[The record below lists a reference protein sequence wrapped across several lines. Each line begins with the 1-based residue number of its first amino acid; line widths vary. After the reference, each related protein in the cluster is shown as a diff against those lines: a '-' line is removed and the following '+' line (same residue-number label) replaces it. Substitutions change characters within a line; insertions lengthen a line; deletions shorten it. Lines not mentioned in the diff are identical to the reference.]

1 MAARRRFDGVGPHW
15 VAWRGLRLVLL
26 NCRVPGPSGGLAP
39 AHVTIDGGVVV
50 SVSAEAAPQRPGELR
65 YDARERILVAAST
78 DAHLHPH
85 RLLAA
90 GRERRDGPPL
100 DDLALAAAVR
110 LSLIEAALA
119 GVSTVVAHAS
129 ARGAG
134 EEALERAAIWAKA
147 IGVRLVIGL
156 ATSDEDGPESA
167 RLIEA
172 SAAFARAHAQDPWCR
187 GQLALQASGRCG
199 DPLLAQAGRH
209 AGLPL
214 SIPVAEDE
222 GDLAETHARTG
233 LRPLPRLARE
243 GLLGPATLLAHA
255 TFLDRAQA
263 ELAAGRG
270 AMVVLCPREG
280 LASGRPPPPAAM
292 LRERGLPLAL
302 GTDGFAPDVRGEGL
316 LVGPALRAPGSDAEQ
331 DGFALA
337 AVLGDG
343 QASISSRLFGGP
355 AAAVRP
361 GATADLALLEHREP
375 APVPPAALGRWYAGP
390 LASAKVACTI
400 VGGRLVVRDGAL
412 LGDEPAAAAEEAM
425 AQARRLCT

>member
-1 MAARRRFDGVGPHW
+1 M
-15 VAWRGLRLVLL
+15 LL
-26 NCRVPGPSGGLAP
+26 NCRVPGPASGLVA
-39 AHVTIDGGVVV
+39 AHVTIDGGTVVAV
-50 SVSAEAAPQRPGELR
+50 SPEAPAPRPGELR
-65 YDARERILVAAST
+65 FDARERILVPAAT
-78 DAHLHPH
+78 DAHLHPQ
-85 RLLAA
+85 RLLSP
-90 GRERRDGPPL
+90 GRARGSAPRL
-100 DDLALAAAVR
+100 DDLALAAVLRVA
-110 LSLIEAALA
+110 LIEAALA
-119 GVSTVVAHAS
+119 GVGTIVAHVEAPL
-129 ARGAG
+129 AG
-134 EEALERAAIWAKA
+134 EEGLERAAIWARA

-156 ATSDEDGPESA
+156 SASDEDGPEAA
-167 RLIEA
+167 RLLDA
-172 SAAFARAHAQDPWCR
+172 SAAFAQGHAQDPWCR

-199 DPLLAQAGRH
+199 DPLLARAGRH

-243 GLLGPATLLAHA
+243 GLLGPGTLLAHA

-263 ELAAGRG
+263 ELAAARG

-280 LASGRPPPPAAM
+280 LASGRPLPPAAM

-302 GTDGFAPDVRGEGL
+302 GTDGFAPELRGEGL
-316 LVGPALRAPGSDAEQ
+316 LLAPALRTPGSDGEQ

-343 QASISSRLFGGP
+343 QASIASRLFGGP

-361 GATADLALLEHREP
+361 GATADLALLEHREY
-375 APVPPAALGRWYAGP
+375 APVPSAALGRWYAGP
-390 LASAKVACTI
+390 LACARVACTI
-400 VGGRLVVRDGAL
+400 VGGRLVVREGAL

-425 AQARRLCT
+425 AHARRLST